1 MTWPCWWR
9 RRVANGKGIVA
20 RQFLKEAGGKSVGR
34 RTGMPRTEKVEGR
47 QMRRGNPGRVRN
59 TG

>member
-47 QMRRGNPGRVRN
+47 QMRRGNPG
-59 TG
+59 